1 MVQQVGIEPCPSTLI
16 CLQIENDIYR
26 RQITVFKETITKLEA
41 EMAEIK
47 RQLAVEIPNE
57 INRAAA
63 LGDLKE
69 NAEYHAAR
77 EKKRNLESRGSQ
89 ISGRIRFMM
98 SIDLD
103 KISKDSAGL
112 GSLVTLEDLDTGKEI
127 NYELVVAD
135 LVDIASGKISVAA
148 PIGKGLLGK
157 KAGDEVSIILPAGK
171 KEYLIKKLVTIHQ
184 RAD

>member
-1 MVQQVGIEPCPSTLI
+1 
-16 CLQIENDIYR
+16 
-26 RQITVFKETITKLEA
+26 VFKDTIQKLEN
-41 EMAEIK
+41 EMADIK

-89 ISGRIRFMM
+89 ISNRIRFLM

-103 KISKDSAGL
+103 KISKDTIGL
-112 GSLVTLEDLDTGKEI
+112 GSLVTLEDLDTGKKVT
-127 NYELVVAD
+127 YELLVAD
-135 LVDIASGKISVAA
+135 LVDVNAGKISIQA
-148 PIGKGLLGK
+148 PIGKGMLGK
-157 KAGDEVSIILPAGK
+157 KVGEEFSVVLPAGK
-171 KEYLIKKLVTIHQ
+171 KEYIIEKVVTIHN
-184 RAD
+184 REL

>member
-1 MVQQVGIEPCPSTLI
+1 
-16 CLQIENDIYR
+16 
-26 RQITVFKETITKLEA
+26 
-41 EMAEIK
+41 MADIK

-77 EKKRNLESRGSQ
+77 EKKRNLETRGSQ
-89 ISGRIRFMM
+89 ISNRIRFMM

-112 GSLVTLEDLDTGKEI
+112 GSLVTLEDLNTGKKI
-127 NYELVVAD
+127 TYELVVAD
-135 LVDIASGKISVAA
+135 LVDVSAGKISIQA
-148 PIGKGLLGK
+148 PIGKGMMGK
-157 KAGDEVSIILPAGK
+157 KAGDEFTVVLPAGK
-171 KEYLIKKLVTIHQ
+171 KEYIIEKVVTIHN
-184 RAD
+184 REL

>member
-1 MVQQVGIEPCPSTLI
+1 M
-16 CLQIENDIYR
+16 
-26 RQITVFKETITKLEA
+26 FKNSIDKLEK
-41 EMAEIK
+41 EMADIK

-77 EKKRNLESRGSQ
+77 EKKRNLETRGSQ
-89 ISGRIRFMM
+89 ISNRIRFMM

-112 GSLVTLEDLDTGKEI
+112 GSLVTLEDLNTGKKI
-127 NYELVVAD
+127 TYELVVAD
-135 LVDIASGKISVAA
+135 LVDVSAGKISIQA
-148 PIGKGLLGK
+148 PIGKGMMGK
-157 KAGDEVSIILPAGK
+157 KAGDEFTVVLPAGK
-171 KEYLIKKLVTIHQ
+171 KEYIIEKVVTIHN
-184 RAD
+184 REL

>member
-1 MVQQVGIEPCPSTLI
+1 
-16 CLQIENDIYR
+16 
-26 RQITVFKETITKLEA
+26 VFKNSIDKLEK
-41 EMAEIK
+41 EMADIK

-77 EKKRNLESRGSQ
+77 EKKRNLETRGSQ
-89 ISGRIRFMM
+89 ISNRIRFMM

-112 GSLVTLEDLDTGKEI
+112 GSLVTLEDLNTGKKI
-127 NYELVVAD
+127 TYELVVAD
-135 LVDIASGKISVAA
+135 LVDVSAGKISIQA
-148 PIGKGLLGK
+148 PIGKGMMGK
-157 KAGDEVSIILPAGK
+157 KAGDEFTVVLPAGK
-171 KEYLIKKLVTIHQ
+171 KEYIIEKVVTIHN
-184 RAD
+184 REL

>member
-1 MVQQVGIEPCPSTLI
+1 MFKNTIE
-16 CLQIENDIYR
+16 
-26 RQITVFKETITKLEA
+26 KLEQ

-77 EKKRNLESRGSQ
+77 EKKRNLENRGSQ
-89 ISGRIRFMM
+89 ISNRIRFMM
-98 SIDLD
+98 SIDLE

-112 GSLVTLEDLDTGKEI
+112 GSLVTLEDLNTGKKVT
-127 NYELVVAD
+127 YELVVAD
-135 LVDIASGKISVAA
+135 LVDVNAGKISIQA
-148 PIGKGLLGK
+148 PIGKGMMGK
-157 KAGDEVSIILPAGK
+157 KAGDEFAVEFPAGK
-171 KEYLIKKLVTIHQ
+171 KEYLVEKVLTIHN
-184 RAD
+184 REL